1 MEKLNLL
8 RTSINEFDQSVHVTA
23 GPAIGGNCEP
33 RSIGCMRRHLCRRAA
48 SASRSYA
55 RRANLQARP
64 QDHQLDGGR
73 SASDT
78 PAVAQMRAD
87 RECRFILDIVLNFQV
102 NVFLLQKTNLFIA
115 RPPSLIMLAACYVL
129 CYTGGPM
136 HSVAASERPCRRYF
150 SAPAVE
156 RSWRSGHAAL
166 QHAGD
171 RGGCRDERGHG
182 HSAGKYPSID

>member
-1 MEKLNLL
+1 
-8 RTSINEFDQSVHVTA
+8 
-23 GPAIGGNCEP
+23 
-33 RSIGCMRRHLCRRAA
+33 
-48 SASRSYA
+48 
-55 RRANLQARP
+55 
-64 QDHQLDGGR
+64 
-73 SASDT
+73 
-78 PAVAQMRAD
+78 VAQMRAD

-136 HSVAASERPCRRYF
+136 HSVAASERPCRRYI

-156 RSWRSGHAAL
+156 RGWRSGHAAL